1 MISFAGDPDQ
11 LALACYTYLDAWTL
25 GVSRVDAA
33 NAKECNL
40 ALDAQLDNATQ
51 LIDFDDHLDDA
62 SLDWFNTWLK

>member
-1 MISFAGDPDQ
+1 
-11 LALACYTYLDAWTL
+11 
-25 GVSRVDAA
+25 VDAA